1 MKKISSLIL
10 IILVIL
16 SSLTFFACGGGND
29 SSEAQP
35 EIADNTQYYDEITS
49 TLKLQKNFEDKSFLT
64 DGIGRAT
71 LDAHTDG
78 DTTRFKLAQGDVISV
93 RYYQIDTP
101 ESTGSVQ
108 KWGKAASLFVKTR
121 LNAATEI
128 VLEATA
134 TRAEKDSYGTR
145 YLGYVW
151 YKTAGDSNFRC
162 LNLEV
167 VENGFSANQ
176 GMATSKY
183 PYNEYFAKA
192 NAFARRIKLRIYSEL
207 DDPLYSDEPEEITL
221 KQFIDNPDAYYNME
235 TDTGSKVSFI
245 ACLCELKV
253 ANSGTHTFVA
263 EYYDEEGNRYTLDVY
278 AAYTSNAASSMPL
291 GHLYRVVGVIQNYYG
306 KFQVSDVK
314 YDVIF
319 GASNPKVYTS
329 PVQKDYLLTFD
340 SSKEFITQYSATLY
354 TNATVVSSSVEEGV
368 LTIVATAQ
376 KRTNDGVSGEAKQ
389 FTFKVNVS
397 ENYTN
402 NFTAGRQF
410 SVKGYQYVKDSGE
423 ITVLAINNFQLK

>member
-162 LNLEV
+162 LNLEL

-192 NAFARRIKLRIYSEL
+192 NAFARKIKLRIYSDL
-207 DDPLYSDEPEEITL
+207 NDPLFSDEPEEITL
-221 KQFIDNPDAYYNME
+221 KQFIENPDAYYNIE
-235 TDTGSKVSFI
+235 TDSGSKVSFV
-245 ACLCELKV
+245 ACLCDLRV
-253 ANSGTHTFVA
+253 SNTGTHTFVA
-263 EYYDEEGNRYTLDVY
+263 EYYDEEGKRYTLDIY

-291 GHLYRVVGVIQNYYG
+291 GHLYRVVGVIQNHYG
-306 KFQVSDVK
+306 KFQISDVK

-319 GASNPKVYTS
+319 GASNPKVYTA

-340 SSKEFITQYSATLY
+340 SSKEYITQYSATLY
-354 TNATVVSSSVEEGV
+354 TNATVVSSSVEDGI

-376 KRTNDGVSGEAKQ
+376 KRTKDGVSGEDKQ
-389 FTFKVNVS
+389 FTFKVEVG
-397 ENYTN
+397 ENFTN
-402 NFTAGRQF
+402 NFTAGRTF

-423 ITVLAINNFQLK
+423 ITVLAVTNFQLK